1 MKTETI
7 EYFLTDEDGKTYPV
21 VCTVTYTRSALNRAK
36 ENTLERTNSESN
48 SVAERTEP
56 FHSGMERD

>member
-1 MKTETI
+1 MMKTETI

-21 VCTVTYTRSALNRAK
+21 VCTVTYKRNK
-36 ENTLERTNSESN
+36 LERTNSESN

>member
-1 MKTETI
+1 MTKIETI
-7 EYFLTDEDGKTYPV
+7 TYTLKDEDGVEYPV
-21 VCTVTYTRSALNRAK
+21 TCTVTYKRSK
-36 ENTLERTNSESN
+36 LERTNSEGN